1 MNPRRHFAIV
11 PAAGVGT
18 RFGAPLPKQYLPIGE
33 RTVLQWAVA
42 PLLRARWIVEVLV
55 VVAADDERAAGLFAG
70 EPRVRV
76 LAVGGA
82 TRRDTVLN
90 ALAHLHDARD
100 DDWVLVHDAARPGLD
115 DNALQRLRDALSD
128 EPSADWLSERL
139 SDRQAARSSAQ
150 EAGQQAGQSGPPSD
164 HPSDRAGG
172 GLLAWPVSDTVKRA
186 GSGDRVAVTLPRE
199 GLWLAQTP
207 QMFGRAVLQVALAH
221 HPQVTDE
228 AGAIEAEGRPVRL
241 VRGSATNFKVTTGDD
256 LVLMRRLLLA
266 GEER

>member
-1 MNPRRHFAIV
+1 MHPRRHYAIV
-11 PAAGVGT
+11 PAAGVGS
-18 RFGAPLPKQYLPIGE
+18 RFGAPMPKQYLPIGE

-55 VVAADDERAAGLFAG
+55 VVAPDDDRAMGLFAG

-76 LAVGGA
+76 LAAGGA

-115 DNALQRLRDALSD
+115 DEALQRLRDALSG
-128 EPSADWLSERL
+128 EPSADGLPDDRIARL
-139 SDRQAARSSAQ
+139 S
-150 EAGQQAGQSGPPSD
+150 GQQAGQPSD
-164 HPSDRAGG
+164 PRLRRAGG

-186 GSGDRVAVTLPRE
+186 GDGDRVAATLPRE

-207 QMFGRAVLQVALAH
+207 QMFGRALLQAALAR

-228 AGAIEAEGRPVRL
+228 AGAVEAEGRPVRL
-241 VRGSATNFKVTTGDD
+241 VRGSSTNFKVTTSDD
-256 LVLMRRLLLA
+256 LALMRRLLSG
-266 GEER
+266 GEKR

>member
-11 PAAGVGT
+11 PAAGVGS
-18 RFGAPLPKQYLPIGE
+18 RFGAPMPKQYLPIGE

-42 PLLRARWIVEVLV
+42 PLLRARWIEQVLV
-55 VVAADDERAAGLFAG
+55 AVAPNDDRAAGLFAG

-76 LAVGGA
+76 LPVGGA

-115 DNALQRLRDALSD
+115 DEALQRLRDELSG
-128 EPSADWLSERL
+128 EPSADRL
-139 SDRQAARSSAQ
+139 PGPSSD
-150 EAGQQAGQSGPPSD
+150 PT
-164 HPSDRAGG
+164 GG

-186 GSGDRVAVTLPRE
+186 GDGDRVAATLPRD

-207 QMFGRAVLQVALAH
+207 QMFGRAVLQAALAR

-228 AGAIEAEGRPVRL
+228 AGAVEAEGRPVRL
-241 VRGSATNFKVTTGDD
+241 VRGSLTNFKVTTSDD
-256 LVLMRRLLLA
+256 LALMRRLLLA
-266 GEER
+266 GEKR